1 MTRPE
6 FTRPSSREIQR
17 SNGPG
22 PSTFAYRLVSIKPCP
37 VSKSFSMDSHIAGG
51 GGNSLAGSVTCPRCG
66 AANSPGTMF
75 CANGGSALTAGAAG
89 VAPPAAPMYPGAMPG
104 LPSAWDAE
112 RRKQID
118 RTKTGVLLLL
128 IGTLLGWLP
137 LIGVVGALLVLV
149 GAILVILGRKAF
161 GPAHA
166 RKVMISILL
175 FFIGIIIAIVAGIIL
190 TSALLS
196 GFFGGAPSQ
205 AAVQSALNNY
215 LIVAFVATI
224 VGGLASVFFTYELQ
238 NQTGR
243 YLLFA
248 GYAAT
253 VIIQIAV
260 FVIVSQTIATAI
272 AAMFPGGTYN
282 PVQAATAM
290 ASFTSQAQT
299 IALLSGIPAL
309 LYAGANY
316 IAWTRINKGEIP
328 ASTAPPPMAPAPMPP
343 R

>member
-1 MTRPE
+1 
-6 FTRPSSREIQR
+6 
-17 SNGPG
+17 
-22 PSTFAYRLVSIKPCP
+22 
-37 VSKSFSMDSHIAGG
+37 
-51 GGNSLAGSVTCPRCG
+51 
-66 AANSPGTMF
+66 MF
-75 CANGGSALTAGAAG
+75 CANCGSALTAGAAG
-89 VAPPAAPMYPGAMPG
+89 VAPPAAAPMYPGAMPG

-128 IGTLLGWLP
+128 IGTLLQWLP
-137 LIGVVGALLVLV
+137 LISIVGVILLLV

-166 RKVMISILL
+166 RKVVISILL
-175 FFIGIIIAIVAGIIL
+175 FFIGIIIAVVAGIIL
-190 TSALLS
+190 AGAIIS
-196 GFFGGAPSQ
+196 GFFGGTPSQ

-215 LIVAFVATI
+215 LIVAFVAT
-224 VGGLASVFFTYELQ
+224 VVSGLAAVFFTYELQ

-248 GYAAT
+248 GYAAA
-253 VIIQIAV
+253 VIIQIAIY
-260 FVIVSQTIATAI
+260 VIVSQAIATAI
-272 AAMFPGGTYN
+272 AAMFPNGTYN
-282 PVQAATAM
+282 PTQAVVALANF
-290 ASFTSQAQT
+290 SSQAQT
-299 IALLSGIPAL
+299 LALLSGIPAL